1 MSAIVSGI
9 GLGLYNGSA
18 GQIGKGLGGS
28 ARLGQG
34 KDEQYVNIATG
45 NLVLRSQDEFLT
57 VRGLGLAA
65 VRTYNS
71 RGQLSDS
78 GADAWIT
85 GFERRVELLSGALD
99 AAGSVMR
106 RYTGDGSYQD
116 FVYVSA
122 GLYRSST
129 GDGAH
134 DTLSR
139 DAASKR
145 WTWVEGSSRRE
156 EQYADHADA
165 ALKGRL
171 TRIRDLKSDGTAPAT
186 WNVLYDAAGRVSEV
200 AAAESGTA
208 DALLYTYDGNGRLIA
223 LSTRTDGVVR
233 EQVTYAYDSAGRLSS
248 VLVDLTPDDPAG
260 DRDSWDAAN
269 AANNDGYLLRTVYTY
284 ADATSLKLAQVSQS
298 DGTVVSY
305 TYDAQGRVR
314 TLTRGDS
321 NANDADGIGQTLTF
335 TYDDAN
341 RSTEVA
347 DSTGRSW
354 GYVYDAAGQLTEVRA
369 PAVGGLRDVVQYSY
383 DAAGN
388 LTRIKTLRGSATL
401 SETVYQYDAN
411 GNALWQ
417 WDTVDPVTGTAA
429 TAVQRTWTANNQLAS
444 ETVYTGLDADRELG
458 AQAPGGGLTT
468 TYVYDA
474 QDRLRFAVG
483 ADGAVQEF
491 EYHSTG
497 AGAGQVAKAR
507 RYLGAAYTGATT
519 LSALSAW
526 ATAAQRAQ
534 STLAESSYDLKGR
547 LAGTTAYARVDGSGN
562 GVVDD
567 AAEIVQYRYDARGL
581 LIQRQTL
588 RSSTVLADDAR
599 DVVQT
604 TSYVY
609 DGMDRLLSE
618 IVTEKTGTGAEQV
631 KRNVS
636 QWVYQSSAN
645 TVRIVVEGGSVG
657 DGATGNDRVRLEVR
671 DASGQLIR
679 VTESAVGGGDARTLA
694 RHYYDSAGRLRASED
709 AGGARRYFFY
719 DEQGRL
725 AGDVDATGAVVE
737 YLRDDLGRIRQTL
750 SYANRVDTSA
760 WLVAGAVAP
769 AALSAIRP
777 SASADDRSATR
788 GYDALGRLLTE
799 RSGDGAIA
807 TYSYDG
813 AGRLLQVEHK
823 DGAGNRRVSRS
834 FYDAAGRLSGELDA
848 EGYLVEYSYD
858 LGGRRIGSKAYANVT
873 DGAQRAAGPLAQLRP
888 AADADNDQ
896 STRWFFDGRGNL
908 VGRLDAEGYLTET
921 VFDEARN
928 ERASK
933 AYALRL
939 TGLTGNETLSALR
952 SAAASGEIR
961 ETRRSFDALG
971 RLSAERNAEG
981 TLTRYS
987 YDVQGNL
994 VRVERAADTSE
1005 VRESRLRYNVF
1016 GELIGELGG
1025 EGSARALPG
1034 MSEAQLDALFA
1045 QYGVR
1050 HSYDS
1055 LGRRIESIDAAGHKT
1070 WSFYDAAGR
1079 ETYTVRGVADANGVA
1094 NALGEVSETR
1104 YTAFGEVRDR
1114 TAYSGRIV
1122 LATAGSRDSAAA
1134 AIATLAYVAA
1144 SDSRRSFG
1152 YDARGLLA
1160 TATDAE
1166 GQLRQYTYNA
1176 FGERIREAVLN
1187 AGATS
1192 TMETDYD
1199 RRGLAI
1205 AGRDGVGTALARST
1219 SLAYDAFGRVIR
1231 ATDARGV
1238 PTTYRYDRLGRQLS
1252 SRITVLN
1259 REQVV
1264 ATAYDAF
1271 GRTIG
1276 VTDALG
1282 RTTTS
1287 VYDTANRS
1295 TTVTTPEGVAVKT
1308 FFDRHGQ
1315 QVKVTS
1321 PLPGGAVAESTYAYD
1336 RDGHLVSSTDPVGR
1350 TATSEYDARGLLA
1363 ATVDGSGRR
1372 IELRYDAV
1380 GRLLRRIEDPAGLAL
1395 TTSYRYDG
1403 QGRKVETTDASGR
1416 VTAYAYDRE
1425 GRLTQVALDPAGL
1438 NLRTTYS
1445 YDAQGRQVRV
1455 TEGAGTAAARTVQYD
1470 YDALGRRVAERI
1482 DPDGLNLLTA
1492 YAYDA
1497 EDNLIRRTD
1506 ANGNVTR
1513 FYYDQAGQL
1522 IYTIDPLGV
1531 MTRNWFDPASRVVAN
1546 RTLILPID
1554 ASTLSD
1560 GTTIAELDARIPWH
1574 QFDPHTFTVYDR
1586 DGRPRLIISGSTR
1599 MQELIYDAAGRV
1611 VATRRYAALWPDFSN
1626 ARLDK
1631 LYRGDMLA
1639 DESELAL
1646 LRNDALDQIT
1656 YNVYTAAGELRTTV
1670 DNSGTV
1676 VSYVY
1681 DRAGRMVVHKR
1692 YAHAAQFNPTLRAKL
1707 TAGTASPQDVIDVT
1721 AVDNAADRV
1730 AYTSYD
1736 GAGRAR
1742 YSIDANGG
1750 VVETLYDAAG
1760 RVAGSRAYANAVA
1773 LDAVLKPQLVAGDSA
1788 AFAALRDRLAAS
1800 ADNARDSREYRIYDG
1815 AGRIAAAVD
1824 AAGYVAARDYDAAGN
1839 LIQERRQA
1847 RAAALSTALW
1857 SKLAAGTASLGELAA
1872 VAPRDDSADS
1882 ATRRVY
1888 DAAGR
1893 ERYALTQT
1901 AAGLYT
1907 VEERRYDGAGRLI
1920 AALRYDSAIA
1930 LGSEATVATV
1940 EAALNLSGSRADGR
1954 YRQTR
1959 YVYDAD
1965 GRMRFTI
1972 DHLGAVAEQR
1982 YDGAGRAVESRKYGG
1997 YIPAGTAMTEAAV
2010 AAAVAAIADVRKTV
2024 TAYDADG
2031 NTLSVTDALNQTRRY
2046 AYDALSQLRGYTN
2059 ANGHTWNYDYDLA
2072 GRRVAEFSP
2081 EVAIGSADTAGVQ
2094 SVRNG
2099 RIVTRT
2105 AYDALGNVLSR
2116 IENADTAQSRTTR
2129 YVYDNRGQQIRT
2141 IFPDAGRIDQS
2152 TGQLLATG
2160 VQPTLEVGYDALGR
2174 AVVQKDTRGY
2184 YSYKVYDGL
2193 GQLAYEVDQE
2203 GYVTGY
2209 AYDGFGQQTQLRRY
2223 AQRIN
2228 AAALT
2233 GWSEGQPISL
2243 AQAQGAVAA
2252 SASDRTLTTRYDQ
2265 RGLAVQVEQSQV
2277 SYYTSSGAA
2286 AAGTPTVRTT
2296 YDAYGQKV
2304 KESTLLE
2311 GNAGG
2316 ADARWAD
2323 AWLYYDAVGRKTVSV
2338 DAEGYVTRV
2347 SYNANGEAV
2356 ESVEYAKAVYTGG
2369 LSTAAPPAQPP
2380 AGDAVSGYDR
2390 VTRWGYDA
2398 LGRKTSEAAVRHFQG
2413 VDGSDGVRD
2422 VFRQFRYDGEDRVT
2436 QIIDDTGILATTYD
2450 ALGRAISVTEP
2461 VRRVITDNSIQ
2472 PLLDD
2477 ATRDLNLSWLYEY
2490 SSPYTEMR
2498 YDAFGNVLLTRKYAT
2513 GKRSDG
2519 SVTGHAKDQLEYIR
2533 YDWQGRAV
2541 AVGAANGDTRYS
2553 EYDAADHV
2561 VRQWY
2566 ALWGTQAALN
2576 ATVNID
2582 YVYDKAGRQT
2592 QLHQFRI
2599 LPNWNADDSKQS
2611 VEYNAFGEIVRK
2623 THGALQGALNYVY
2636 DAAGRLTSSNE
2647 NYGIRNFGYN
2657 LAGHQ
2662 VREQHVVA
2670 TSEGQRVDAVTTT
2683 VVDRLGRTVLVRQP
2697 SHTADPNLSSTLQQ
2711 VRDRWGNVLE
2721 AVDARGYRTN
2731 YRYNELNQT
2740 TRDERPLVVAVGENG
2755 AGAWTRPVNQWFY
2768 DALGRLIGT
2777 RDANG
2782 NLRIQELDAAGQLV
2796 RSIDG
2801 LGSATLYAYDALG
2814 QQRIVQ
2820 NAAGYLTYSEYDQ
2833 LGRLVETGDFLP
2845 NGVGNRT
2852 RNRLQSYVL
2861 NQNGDRTKVTD
2872 ALGNATLYDYSST
2885 HQVARVQTAGGS
2897 LTHYGYDVMG
2907 RKTAEN
2913 YGVLGAAIQDR
2924 DGETVYLD
2932 QLTWD
2937 YDVYGRLID
2946 HNNLGGR
2953 DFDYHY
2959 DAVTGQITA
2968 ETQSGGGAADF
2979 VRYTTYYANGRIKA
2993 LHENGSAPTY
3003 RYEYDA
3009 AGNRTL
3015 EEVNT
3020 TDGAGQPVR
3029 TVTRT
3034 WYDSNNRIAR
3044 VIQDDLVVNKRIF
3057 DLSYAYDAA
3066 GNRRSVSATSSYG
3079 PDAPGIPVSNSVPQ
3093 TLQTPADRA
3102 IRRSLSSQFS
3112 LLFSDLF
3119 RDAEQDPL
3127 TLQISLENGQP
3138 LPSWLSVQRD
3148 PSTGWITFTANPP
3161 ANAADQ
3167 DLRIKLAAYETN
3179 APSQSAFTVFNL
3191 YLRENVAPRRYND
3204 SVETLKVK
3212 TGDSWNKDLLATDF
3226 FYDLDVGDRLR
3237 LSLDNPAQLPSWLS
3251 WDQSAQAVVR
3261 LRGTAP
3267 TGTYTLQ
3274 VRATDDKGQSEVK
3287 TIQIVVAP
3295 NNAPTGPGSLP
3306 AAYVVTDRD
3315 VTWQVPLSQAFV
3327 DADGDRLTLSASGLP
3342 AWMSF
3347 QRTTVQGQTYLS
3359 LSGRPPVG
3367 TPSGQVYNIVFTA
3380 TDTSGASRT
3389 TTLTM
3394 TTRQANSR
3402 PQPPSTIPSPPTAVI
3417 GVSGGYWYQLPAFT
3431 DADGDA
3437 LSYRLSEIPPGLN
3450 FNPATRV
3457 LSGNPTTPGVYNLVV
3472 YADDGFGGV
3481 GQANIQIWVRN
3492 NRTPDP
3498 TVIPN
3503 QNAMVS
3509 VGWYYQLPE
3518 RYDADYD
3525 EVRYSFSGL
3534 PAGMGYDASTR
3545 TVGGVPTT
3553 AGTYTVTV
3561 YSSDPYGAASSS
3573 QFVITVAPRP
3583 PQNLAPYVNR
3593 QSPTVY
3599 WNVGT
3604 SNPNLMQYAFLPAD
3618 TFGDPDGDAMSY
3630 QLLSPSGWTY
3640 YINGYGQ
3647 HVIQHVPPA
3656 RTQGWI
3662 DVFPVVIRAT
3672 DSKGAY
3678 VDMAFDIQ
3686 VTTVWDGGSPGG
3698 PIDPLSL
3705 PGGSVLSFEMGAP
3718 QSLAAPAQT
3727 AALPTPPGP
3736 TQSKTY
3742 WYTYDAEN
3750 RIKINNGALTADGI
3764 ALAGGGYQ
3772 NTYDAAGNVVARV
3785 SILPDQTAPS
3795 SGLMETRIDRSD
3807 CDLRGNRTVEY
3818 HTQVIRGGQMASN
3831 GGVFKRMTYDANNRL
3846 TGSLSYYGIG
3856 AEYQE
3861 RLPDGEVRF
3870 YEYGG
3875 WLHAAEHYEYD
3886 VDGRLKLQ
3894 HAWERVT
3901 GDGSWVVAASNDN
3914 VNNRQSTDIGVLGWR
3929 GSTHYVVTLG
3939 DAKATGYDA
3948 LGRLTTYMVYG
3959 MAPDN
3964 RQYIHTYT
3972 NTYQGW
3978 ESYQLVSTTGTS
3990 NHNSFKPTTNTLSY
4004 DALGRL
4010 MSQREHTTLRNGS
4023 IDDRMRYYAYNG
4035 DGAVMQR
4042 REGRINDSGQF
4053 VQDGPMGADNFR
4065 LIHAGGVQQAEL
4077 RQTSYNRTT
4086 GNQYAYSNQFVSL
4099 NGLGGY
4105 EAGDAASKV
4114 MPLAGETL
4122 RGLAQRVYG
4131 SELMW
4136 YLIAEANGLSDPAK
4150 ELVPGL
4156 GLVVPKAV
4164 VSRNDSSTFKP
4175 YNPGEAIGS
4184 TSPELP
4190 YIAPPPKDGCGG
4202 FGIIMMAI
4210 VVVAVSFAT
4219 WGTMTA
4225 PTASAMGAAASATA
4239 VSVSTL
4245 GAVGSGAALTAT
4257 AALAPSLGTAVL
4269 AGATAGVAGS
4279 IAGQAVGSMMGVT
4292 SFSLRNALSAGVTGG
4307 LTAGLGNLMGVSGVQ
4322 SALAQSPVKAA
4333 GMALGGAAASYIG
4346 QKIAGIDQGFSWRAI
4361 AANAASQYISAGI
4374 SAAIGQPAPQLF
4386 GGTGSMLGD
4395 FSDSMIGGV
4404 VSLHTRRAFGFND
4417 DIDYKR
4423 IAQDAFG
4430 NALGNAIGRGYFAQS
4445 SKSGQSRRSM
4455 GGVEDSG
4462 EIQTASGR
4470 IAPSV
4475 VLDDSTTREGRAAKI
4490 DNGWDVGPLN
4500 INNNVVD
4507 REYRPVLVTA
4517 VRVDDLQIDSADL
4530 REMLERDVSAM
4541 YNAGP
4546 ESIEF
4551 RPSPWVE
4558 QYSES
4563 LRSHPSPVASAID
4576 QIRQGFLRP
4585 YRPGDLI
4592 KTPEHVNARL
4602 AAARYASERAGYLG
4616 HLQGNTESI
4625 DSERWSAE
4633 QQKRRYDL
4641 AAPYLPA
4648 EIHRDYAQRL
4658 YSLEQKD
4665 DKAPNDFR
4673 EMQRLRGELDDI
4685 ASFYI
4690 RGSSTGS
4697 SVTPEEVVFQAEENA
4712 REANN
4717 MMAGQVFAGSAIGL
4731 SRVAGLN
4738 ERQSGEMAS
4747 LVTENV
4753 MSFAPA
4759 SANRRRLASPSRRSQ
4774 LTGSNQVQEEAA
4786 ALARIKDANANQSA
4800 KALDSRINSRA
4811 FPEFD
4816 NPTKLTEHFEKHG
4829 ARLGATSE
4837 AEYLEMG
4844 LYAIRSGHK
4853 IRYKY
4858 PPSGNAAEKR
4868 TGYIAFLRNSN
4879 GKNNTI
4885 AKMAND
4891 PHGGSPSGQA
4901 YFVFV
4906 GTNNYGKITT
4916 IHIKNRTEVFRMIG
4930 DTSQSHFNKS
4940 NTKLQSNSDY
4950 TGYPSR

>member
-45 NLVLRSQDEFLT
+45 NLVLRSQDEFLS
-57 VRGLGLAA
+57 VRGLGLAS

-85 GFERRVELLSGALD
+85 GFERRVELLSGVLD

-116 FVYVSA
+116 FAYVSA

-171 TRIRDLKSDGTAPAT
+171 TRIRDLKSDGAAPAT

-208 DALLYTYDGNGRLIA
+208 DALLYAYDGNGRLIA

-321 NANDADGIGQTLTF
+321 NANDADGAGQTLTF

-347 DSTGRSW
+347 DSSGRSW

-369 PAVGGLRDVVQYSY
+369 PAIGGLRDVVQYSY

-401 SETVYQYDAN
+401 AETVYQYDAN
-411 GNALWQ
+411 GNVLWQ
-417 WDTVDPVTGTAA
+417 WDTIDPAAGTAA
-429 TAVQRTWTANNQLAS
+429 TAIQRTWTANNQLAS

-458 AQAPGGGLTT
+458 AQAPSGGLTT
-468 TYVYDA
+468 SYVYDA

-491 EYHSTG
+491 EYQSTG

-507 RYLGAAYTGATT
+507 RYLGAAYTGAAT

-562 GVVDD
+562 GVADD

-581 LIQRQTL
+581 LIQRQIL
-588 RSSTVLADDAR
+588 RSSTAVADDAR

-657 DGATGNDRVRLEVR
+657 DGVASNDRVRLEVR

-769 AALSAIRP
+769 AALPAIRP
-777 SASADDRSATR
+777 SASGDDRSATR
-788 GYDALGRLLTE
+788 SFDALGRLLTE
-799 RSGDGAIA
+799 RGGDGAIA

-813 AGRLLQVEHK
+813 AGRLLQVEQK

-834 FYDAAGRLSGELDA
+834 FYDAAGRLTGELDA

-858 LGGRRIGSKAYANVT
+858 LGGRRIGSKAYATVT
-873 DGAQRAAGPLAQLRP
+873 DPAQRAAGTLAQLRP
-888 AADADNDQ
+888 TADAANDQ

-908 VGRLDAEGYLTET
+908 VGQLDAEGYLSET

-939 TGLTGNETLSALR
+939 SGLTGNETLATLR

-981 TLTRYS
+981 TVTRYS
-987 YDVQGNL
+987 YDTQGNL
-994 VRVERAADTSE
+994 IRVERAADTSE

-1025 EGSARALPG
+1025 EGAARVQAG
-1034 MSEAQLDALFA
+1034 MSEAQLDAVFA

-1055 LGRRIESIDAAGHKT
+1055 LGRRIESVDAAGHKT
-1070 WSFYDAAGR
+1070 WTFYDAAGR
-1079 ETYTVRGVADANGVA
+1079 PTYTVRGVADANGVA

-1104 YTAFGEVRDR
+1104 YTAFGEVRDS

-1122 LATAGSRDSAAA
+1122 LATAGSRDSAAS
-1134 AIATLAYVAA
+1134 AIATLTYVAA
-1144 SDSRRSFG
+1144 NDSRRSFG

-1160 TATDAE
+1160 TTTDAE
-1166 GQLRQYTYNA
+1166 GQLRRYAYNA
-1176 FGERIREAVLN
+1176 FGERIREEVLN
-1187 AGATS
+1187 TGATS
-1192 TMETDYD
+1192 VVETDYD
-1199 RRGLAI
+1199 RRGLAV
-1205 AGRDGVGTALARST
+1205 ASRDGVGTALARST
-1219 SLAYDAFGRVIR
+1219 ALAYDAFGRTIR
-1231 ATDARGV
+1231 STDARGV
-1238 PTTYRYDRLGRQLS
+1238 ATTYRYDRLGRQLS

-1271 GRTIG
+1271 GRTIS

-1315 QVKVTS
+1315 QIKVSS
-1321 PLPGGAVAESTYAYD
+1321 PLPGGAVAETAYVYD
-1336 RDGHLVSSTDPVGR
+1336 RDGHLVSSTDALGR
-1350 TATSEYDARGLLA
+1350 SATSEYDARGLLA

-1372 IELRYDAV
+1372 IELRYDAA

-1425 GRLTQVALDPAGL
+1425 GRATQVALDPAGL

-1445 YDAQGRQVRV
+1445 YDAQGRQIRV
-1455 TEGAGTAAARTVQYD
+1455 VEGAGTAAARTVQYD
-1470 YDALGRRVAERI
+1470 YDALGRRVAERV

-1492 YAYDA
+1492 YGYDA

-1506 ANGNVTR
+1506 ANGNLTR
-1513 FYYDQAGQL
+1513 FYYDQAGQQ

-1531 MTRNWFDPASRVVAN
+1531 MTRNWFDTAGKIISS
-1546 RTLILPID
+1546 RTLITATD

-1560 GTTIAELDARIPWH
+1560 GTTIGEIDARIVWH
-1574 QFDPHTFTVYDR
+1574 QLDPQTYTVYDR
-1586 DGRPRLIISGSTR
+1586 DGRPRLIISSTAQL
-1599 MQELIYDAAGRV
+1599 QEFTYDAAGRV
-1611 VATRRYAALWPDFSN
+1611 ASTRRYAVAWPDFSQT
-1626 ARLDK
+1626 RLGQ
-1631 LYRGDMLA
+1631 LYSGEMLPN
-1639 DESELAL
+1639 ESELAS

-1656 YNVYTAAGELRTTV
+1656 YNVYNAAGELRTTV
-1670 DNSGTV
+1670 DNAGTV
-1676 VSYVY
+1676 VAYLY
-1681 DRAGRMVVHKR
+1681 DRAGRVTLHKR

-1707 TAGTASPQDVIDVT
+1707 TAGTASPQDVVDVT
-1721 AVDNAADRV
+1721 VVDNATDRV

-1742 YSIDANGG
+1742 YSVDANGG
-1750 VVETLYDAAG
+1750 VVETSYDAAG
-1760 RVAGSRAYANAVA
+1760 RVAASRAYAKAIA
-1773 LDAVLKPQLVAGDSA
+1773 LDTSLKDQLNAGDGA
-1788 AFAALRDRLAAS
+1788 AFVALRDRLAS
-1800 ADNARDSREYRIYDG
+1800 AADDARDLREYRVYDG
-1815 AGRIAAAVD
+1815 AGRIAATVD
-1824 AAGYVAARDYDAAGN
+1824 GARYVATRGYDAAGH
-1839 LIQERRQA
+1839 LIQQRGQA
-1847 RAAALSTALW
+1847 QAATVSAALW
-1857 SKLAAGTASLGELAA
+1857 SKLAAGTASLAELVA

-1901 AAGLYT
+1901 GAGLYT
-1907 VEERRYDGAGRLI
+1907 VDERRYDGAGRLV
-1920 AALRYDSAIA
+1920 ATLRYDSALSFGPDA
-1930 LGSEATVATV
+1930 GLADVD
-1940 EAALNLSGSRADGR
+1940 AALNLSGSRTAGR
-1954 YRQTR
+1954 YRQTG
-1959 YVYDAD
+1959 YVYDANN
-1965 GRMRFTI
+1965 RLRFTV
-1972 DHLGAVAEQR
+1972 DTLGAVVEQR
-1982 YDGAGRAVESRKYGG
+1982 YDGAGRAVESLKYDGF
-1997 YIPAGTAMTEAAV
+1997 IAAGTAMTVTALT
-2010 AAAVAAIADVRKTV
+2010 AAVAAIGAVRKTV
-2024 TAYDADG
+2024 TAYDAGG
-2031 NTLSVTDALNQTRRY
+2031 NVLSVTDPLNQTRRY
-2046 AYDALSQLRGYTN
+2046 SYDIFGQLRSYTN
-2059 ANGHTWNYDYDLA
+2059 ANGHTWNYEYDLA

-2081 EVAIGSADTAGVQ
+2081 EVAIGSADTAGAQ

-2152 TGQLLATG
+2152 TGRLVATG
-2160 VQPTLEVGYDALGR
+2160 NQPTLEVGYDALGR

-2193 GQLAYEVDQE
+2193 GQLAFEVDQE

-2252 SASDRTLTTRYDQ
+2252 SASDRTLSTRYDQ

-2277 SYYTSSGAA
+2277 SYYTSAGAA
-2286 AAGTPTVRTT
+2286 ATGTPTVRMS

-2311 GNAGG
+2311 GSAGS

-2338 DAEGYVTRV
+2338 DAEGYVTHV
-2347 SYNANGEAV
+2347 SYNANGEVV

-2369 LSTAAPPAQPP
+2369 LSTAAPPAPPP

-2390 VTRWGYDA
+2390 VTRWSYDA
-2398 LGRKTSEAAVRHFQG
+2398 LGRKASETAVRHFQR

-2422 VFRQFRYDGEDRVT
+2422 VVRQLRYDGEDRVT
-2436 QIIDDTGILATTYD
+2436 QIIDDTGILATSYD
-2450 ALGRAISVTEP
+2450 ALGRVVSVTEP
-2461 VRRVITDNSIQ
+2461 VRRVVNDNAIQ

-2498 YDAFGNVLLTRKYAT
+2498 YDAFGNVLMTRKYAL

-2519 SVTGHAKDQLEYIR
+2519 SVTGHAKDQYEYTF

-2541 AVGAANGDTRYS
+2541 AVSAANGDTRYT

-2561 VRQWY
+2561 VRQRY
-2566 ALWGTQAALN
+2566 TLWGTQAAFN
-2576 ATVNID
+2576 ATVYAD
-2582 YVYDKAGRQT
+2582 YVYDKSGRQT
-2592 QLHQFRI
+2592 QLHQYRA
-2599 LPNWNADDSKQS
+2599 LPNWTSEDLKQTA
-2611 VEYNAFGEIVRK
+2611 EYNAFGEIVRK

-2647 NYGIRNFGYN
+2647 NFGARNFGYN

-2670 TSEGQRVDAVTTT
+2670 TSDGQRVDAVTTT
-2683 VVDRLGRTVLVRQP
+2683 FVDRLGRAVLVRQP
-2697 SHTADPNLSSTLQQ
+2697 SHTADASLSSTIQQ
-2711 VRDRWGNVLE
+2711 IKDRWGNVLE

-2740 TRDERPLVVAVGENG
+2740 TRDERPLVVVVGENG
-2755 AGAWTRPVNQWFY
+2755 AGAWVRPVNQWFY

-2782 NLRIQELDAAGQLV
+2782 NLRTQELDAAGQLV
-2796 RSIDG
+2796 RTVDA

-2820 NAAGYLTYSEYDQ
+2820 NPAGYLTYNEYDL

-2845 NGVGNRT
+2845 SGTGYRT

-2861 NQNGDRTKVTD
+2861 NPNGDRVKVTD

-2885 HQVARVQTAGGS
+2885 HQVTRVQTAGGAV
-2897 LTHYGYDVMG
+2897 TNYGYDMLG
-2907 RKTAEN
+2907 RKIGEN
-2913 YGVLGAAIQDR
+2913 YGAVGAAIQDR
-2924 DGETVYLD
+2924 DGETVSLD

-3020 TDGAGQPVR
+3020 VDGAGQPVR
-3029 TVTRT
+3029 TLTRT

-3057 DLSYAYDAA
+3057 DLSYSYDAV

-3079 PDAPGIPVSNSVPQ
+3079 PDAPGIPVTNSVPQ

-3102 IRRSLSSQFS
+3102 IRRGLSSQFS

-3148 PSTGWITFTANPP
+3148 PATGWVTFTTNPP
-3161 ANAADQ
+3161 ANAPDQ
-3167 DLRIKLAAYETN
+3167 DLRIKLTASETN

-3191 YLRENVAPRRYND
+3191 YLRENTAPRRYND
-3204 SVETLKVK
+3204 NVETLKVK

-3315 VTWQVPLSQAFV
+3315 VAWQVPLSQAFA
-3327 DADGDRLTLSASGLP
+3327 DADGDRLSVSASGLP
-3342 AWMSF
+3342 AWISF
-3347 QRTTVQGQTYLS
+3347 QRITVQGQTYLS

-3367 TPSGQVYNIVFTA
+3367 TPSGQVYNIAFTA

-3437 LSYRLSEIPPGLN
+3437 LSYRLSEIPPGLS
-3450 FNPATRV
+3450 FNAATRV

-3472 YADDGFGGV
+3472 YADDGYGGV

-3498 TVIPN
+3498 SIIPN
-3503 QNAMVS
+3503 QNATVS

-3518 RYDADYD
+3518 RWDADYD
-3525 EVRYSFSGL
+3525 EVKYSFSGL
-3534 PAGMGYDASTR
+3534 PAGMGYDPSTR
-3545 TVGGVPTT
+3545 TVGGAPTT

-3561 YSSDPYGAASSS
+3561 YSSDQYGATSSS

-3604 SNPNLMQYAFLPAD
+3604 SDPNLMQYAFLLAD
-3618 TFGDPDGDAMSY
+3618 TFRDPDGDGMSY
-3630 QLLSPSGWTY
+3630 QLLSPNGWTY

-3647 HVIQHVPPA
+3647 HVIQHIPPA
-3656 RTQGWI
+3656 RTQGWV

-3678 VDMAFDIQ
+3678 VDMTFDIQ
-3686 VTTVWDGGSPGG
+3686 VTTVWDGGGNPGG
-3698 PIDPLSL
+3698 PADPMSL
-3705 PGGSVLSFEMGAP
+3705 PGGGTVLSFEMGAP

-3727 AALPTPPGP
+3727 AALPAPPGP
-3736 TQSKTY
+3736 TQNKTY

-3764 ALAGGGYQ
+3764 ALAAGGYQ
-3772 NTYDAAGNVVARV
+3772 NTYDDAGNVVARV
-3785 SILPDQTAPS
+3785 STLADQTAPS
-3795 SGLMETRIDRSD
+3795 SGLMETRIERSD
-3807 CDLRGNRTVEY
+3807 YDLRGNRTVEY
-3818 HTQVIRGGQMASN
+3818 YTQVIRGGQMVGN
-3831 GGVFKRMTYDANNRL
+3831 GGVSKRMTYDANNRL

-3870 YEYGG
+3870 YDYGG

-3901 GDGSWVVAASNDN
+3901 GDGSWVVAASNN
-3914 VNNRQSTDIGVLGWR
+3914 NLNNRQSTDIGVLGWR
-3929 GSTHYVVTLG
+3929 GSTHYVTTLG

-3978 ESYQLVSTTGTS
+3978 ESYQLASTTGTS
-3990 NHNSFKPTTNTLSY
+3990 DHNNFKPTTNTLAY
-4004 DALGRL
+4004 DAAGRL

-4042 REGRINDSGQF
+4042 REGAIDSNGQF
-4053 VQDGPMGADNFR
+4053 VQTGPLGPDNYR
-4065 LIHAGGVQQAEL
+4065 LIHAGGAQQAEL
-4077 RQTSYNRTT
+4077 RQGNRYQRNDGSYGYTDQLA
-4086 GNQYAYSNQFVSL
+4086 GL
-4099 NGLGGY
+4099 NGVGGY

-4190 YIAPPPKDGCGG
+4190 YIAPPPKDGCGA
-4202 FGIIMMAI
+4202 FNIIMMTI
-4210 VVVAVSFAT
+4210 VAVAVAVAT
-4219 WGTMTA
+4219 WGALSGPMTGMI
-4225 PTASAMGAAASATA
+4225 ASQMASGVAIGAIAGAAASAA
-4239 VSVSTL
+4239 
-4245 GAVGSGAALTAT
+4245 
-4257 AALAPSLGTAVL
+4257 SLG
-4269 AGATAGVAGS
+4269 
-4279 IAGQAVGSMMGVT
+4279 VGSMMGI
-4292 SFSLRNALSAGVTGG
+4292 
-4307 LTAGLGNLMGVSGVQ
+4307 
-4322 SALAQSPVKAA
+4322 
-4333 GMALGGAAASYIG
+4333 AS
-4346 QKIAGIDQGFSWRAI
+4346 FSWRKVAAGAVTGAATAGI
-4361 AANAASQYISAGI
+4361 AAQW
-4374 SAAIGQPAPQLF
+4374 
-4386 GGTGSMLGD
+4386 
-4395 FSDSMIGGV
+4395 GGV
-4404 VSLHTRRAFGFND
+4404 AE
-4417 DIDYKR
+4417 
-4423 IAQDAFG
+4423 
-4430 NALGNAIGRGYFAQS
+4430 AL
-4445 SKSGQSRRSM
+4445 
-4455 GGVEDSG
+4455 
-4462 EIQTASGR
+4462 AS
-4470 IAPSV
+4470 
-4475 VLDDSTTREGRAAKI
+4475 
-4490 DNGWDVGPLN
+4490 
-4500 INNNVVD
+4500 
-4507 REYRPVLVTA
+4507 
-4517 VRVDDLQIDSADL
+4517 
-4530 REMLERDVSAM
+4530 
-4541 YNAGP
+4541 
-4546 ESIEF
+4546 
-4551 RPSPWVE
+4551 SPW
-4558 QYSES
+4558 
-4563 LRSHPSPVASAID
+4563 
-4576 QIRQGFLRP
+4576 
-4585 YRPGDLI
+4585 
-4592 KTPEHVNARL
+4592 K
-4602 AAARYASERAGYLG
+4602 
-4616 HLQGNTESI
+4616 
-4625 DSERWSAE
+4625 
-4633 QQKRRYDL
+4633 
-4641 AAPYLPA
+4641 
-4648 EIHRDYAQRL
+4648 
-4658 YSLEQKD
+4658 
-4665 DKAPNDFR
+4665 
-4673 EMQRLRGELDDI
+4673 
-4685 ASFYI
+4685 
-4690 RGSSTGS
+4690 
-4697 SVTPEEVVFQAEENA
+4697 
-4712 REANN
+4712 
-4717 MMAGQVFAGSAIGL
+4717 
-4731 SRVAGLN
+4731 
-4738 ERQSGEMAS
+4738 
-4747 LVTENV
+4747 
-4753 MSFAPA
+4753 
-4759 SANRRRLASPSRRSQ
+4759 
-4774 LTGSNQVQEEAA
+4774 AA
-4786 ALARIKDANANQSA
+4786 ALAVTNSVVGAAADKVIANGSFSWKSVAISAGFQLGMSALSNLAARSASKAGSASPADKESVDSVYSREDTLASERLAARSGYKAVLLDKDGTVKVFKDGVATTQ
-4800 KALDSRINSRA
+4800 KAPPVHLDDSSPRGGTAELTLKNINGRLVYVDSRGIPVGTAGDTGRVQDDITNFKRVEMSGDMGSPQARPPVYRTEPPPHDIPRLTVNSIKPELPPSLSPYISQFMSDMRSRTQARVGPPIVSQLSQHFQAEQPPGGPPVKDRSWAVRDNSLGYLREIAGPRGAGHVFIGPLDDYLHTPETLANMASNYELSTVIGLARATGSFVTNVNKEGWGAYANRTAKTLGEAKKDVLYGDGEAKGKLLSSVATSFGLAERLSARFVGARTATREANMFAASEKFDGPSLLGRNSGYRLDPDASPA
-4811 FPEFD
+4811 FPQHAQAHIAGWTLGAPKKIGRLNAELAGGPGRHPSIPYEGRKTLFHYTD
-4816 NPTKLTEHFEKHG
+4816 EEGLAGILDKREIWRSKGYKNARYGDGQYFSDIPPEDIIAYHPNALTESDVASGKLSL
-4829 ARLGATSE
+4829 RDLSE
-4837 AEYLEMG
+4837 TFY
-4844 LYAIRSGHK
+4844 RNPNKTHK
-4853 IRYKY
+4853 ITRYIEIDVSDL
-4858 PPSGNAAEKR
+4858 PVRQATQLDGNS
-4868 TGYIAFLRNSN
+4868 LRDNVQLILNNSHMS
-4879 GKNNTI
+4879 TI
-4885 AKMAND
+4885 GRVVR
-4891 PHGGSPSGQA
+4891 HG
-4901 YFVFV
+4901 
-4906 GTNNYGKITT
+4906 
-4916 IHIKNRTEVFRMIG
+4916 EV
-4930 DTSQSHFNKS
+4930 
-4940 NTKLQSNSDY
+4940 L
-4950 TGYPSR
+4950 

>member
-171 TRIRDLKSDGTAPAT
+171 TRIRDLKSDATAPAT

-208 DALLYTYDGNGRLIA
+208 DALLYAYDGNGRLIA

-269 AANNDGYLLRTVYTY
+269 AANNDGCLLRTVYTY
-284 ADATSLKLAQVSQS
+284 ADAASLKLAQVSQS

-354 GYVYDAAGQLTEVRA
+354 GYVYDAVGQLTEVRA
-369 PAVGGLRDVVQYSY
+369 PALGGLRDVVQYSY

-401 SETVYQYDAN
+401 SESVYQYDAN

-417 WDTVDPVTGTAA
+417 WDTVDPATGTAA

-491 EYHSTG
+491 EYHSAG

-507 RYLGAAYTGATT
+507 RYLGAAYTGAAT

-547 LAGTTAYARVDGSGN
+547 LAGTTAYARVDASGN

-618 IVTEKTGTGAEQV
+618 IVTEKTGAGAEQV

-657 DGATGNDRVRLEVR
+657 DGIAGNDRVRLEVR

-788 GYDALGRLLTE
+788 SYDALGRLLTE

-807 TYSYDG
+807 SYSYDG
-813 AGRLLQVEHK
+813 AGRLLQVEQK

-858 LGGRRIGSKAYANVT
+858 LGGRRIGSKAYANLT
-873 DGAQRAAGPLAQLRP
+873 DSAQRANGTLAQLRP

-908 VGRLDAEGYLTET
+908 VGQLDAEGYLSET

-1005 VRESRLRYNVF
+1005 IRESRMRYNVF

-1025 EGSARALPG
+1025 EGSARVLPG

-1070 WSFYDAAGR
+1070 WTFYDAAGR
-1079 ETYTVRGVADANGVA
+1079 PTYTVRGVADANGVA

-1104 YTAFGEVRDR
+1104 YTAFGEVRDS

-1152 YDARGLLA
+1152 YDPRGLLA
-1160 TATDAE
+1160 AATDAE

-1192 TMETDYD
+1192 TVETDYD
-1199 RRGLAI
+1199 RRGLAV
-1205 AGRDGVGTALARST
+1205 ASRDGVGTALARST

-1271 GRTIG
+1271 GRTVS

-1308 FFDRHGQ
+1308 YFDRHGQ

-1321 PLPGGAVAESTYAYD
+1321 PLPGGAVAETAYVYD
-1336 RDGHLVSSTDPVGR
+1336 RDGHLVSSTDPLGR

-1372 IELRYDAV
+1372 IELRYDAA

-1403 QGRKVETTDASGR
+1403 QGRKIETTDASGR

-1438 NLRTTYS
+1438 NLRTTYR

-1455 TEGAGTAAARTVQYD
+1455 TEGAGTAAARAVQYD
-1470 YDALGRRVAERI
+1470 YDALGRRIAERV
-1482 DPDGLNLLTA
+1482 DPDGLNLTVE

-1497 EDNLIRRTD
+1497 EDNLVRRTD
-1506 ANGNVTR
+1506 ARVSVTR
-1513 FYYDQAGQL
+1513 FYYDEAGQL
-1522 IYTIDPLGV
+1522 MYTIDPLGV
-1531 MTRNWFDPASRVVAN
+1531 MARNWYDPAGRVVAT
-1546 RTLILPID
+1546 RTFITATD
-1554 ASTLSD
+1554 TSTLTD
-1560 GTTIAELDARIPWH
+1560 ATTIAQLDARIAWH
-1574 QFDPHTFTVYDR
+1574 PLDPATYTVYDR
-1586 DGRPRLIISGSTR
+1586 DGRATLLFTGMGTV
-1599 MQELIYDAAGRV
+1599 QELSYDAGGRV
-1611 VATRRYAALWPDFSN
+1611 ASIRRYAALWPDFSTP
-1626 ARLDK
+1626 RLEK
-1631 LYRGDMLA
+1631 LFGGTALPGEFDLA
-1639 DESELAL
+1639 P
-1646 LRNDALDQIT
+1646 LRNDAADQIT
-1656 YNVYTAAGELRTTV
+1656 YQVFSAAGELRTTV
-1670 DNSGTV
+1670 DNAGTV

-1681 DRAGRMVVHKR
+1681 DRAGRVTVQKR
-1692 YAHAAQFNPTLRAKL
+1692 YAHAAQFNPTIRSKL
-1707 TAGTASPQDVIDVT
+1707 AAGTASAQDVVDVT
-1721 AVDNAADRV
+1721 VVDNATDQV
-1730 AYTSYD
+1730 VYTSYD

-1742 YSIDANGG
+1742 YRIDANGS

-1760 RVAGSRAYANAVA
+1760 RVAGTRAYVVPTAF
-1773 LDAVLKPQLVAGDSA
+1773 DAVFKPQLIAGDAA
-1788 AFAALRDRLAAS
+1788 AFVALRDRLAAT
-1800 ADNARDSREYRIYDG
+1800 ADDARDLREY
-1815 AGRIAAAVD
+1815 
-1824 AAGYVAARDYDAAGN
+1824 
-1839 LIQERRQA
+1839 
-1847 RAAALSTALW
+1847 
-1857 SKLAAGTASLGELAA
+1857 
-1872 VAPRDDSADS
+1872 
-1882 ATRRVY
+1882 RVY

-1893 ERYALTQT
+1893 LAASIDGAGYVATRGYDAAGHVVQERHNSQAASVSAALRAKLVAGTATYAEIAAVASQNDSADTLLWRAYDAAGRERFTLTRAGQNQNGI
-1901 AAGLYT
+1901 GLYT
-1907 VEERRYDGAGRLI
+1907 VDERRYDGANRVVLT
-1920 AALRYDSAIA
+1920 ARYDSAVA
-1930 LGSEATVATV
+1930 FGPGATEADVN
-1940 EAALNLSGSRADGR
+1940 AALSVAGLTSPDRN
-1954 YRQTR
+1954 RQTR
-1959 YVYDAD
+1959 YVYDLA
-1965 GRMRFTI
+1965 GRQRFNV
-1972 DHLGAVAEQR
+1972 DDLGAVAEQR
-1982 YDGAGRAVESRKYGG
+1982 YDGAGRVLEMRKYGG
-1997 YIPAGTAMTEAAV
+1997 FIPADTTMSEAAV
-2010 AAAVAAIADVRKTV
+2010 AAAVAGIADLRKTV
-2024 TAYDADG
+2024 TTYDGAG
-2031 NTLSVTDALNQTRRY
+2031 RALTITDALNQIQRY
-2046 AYDALSQLRGYTN
+2046 GYDNLGQLRSYTN

-2081 EVAIGSADTAGVQ
+2081 EVAIGSADTAGGQ

-2105 AYDALGNVLSR
+2105 VFDALGNVLAR

-2129 YVYDNRGQQIRT
+2129 YVYDNRGHQIRT

-2152 TGQLLATG
+2152 TGQLIATG
-2160 VQPTLEVGYDALGR
+2160 IQPTLEVGYDALGR

-2193 GQLAYEVDQE
+2193 GQLAFEIDQE

-2228 AAALT
+2228 AAALA

-2286 AAGTPTVRTT
+2286 ATGTPTVRMT

-2311 GNAGG
+2311 GTSGG

-2323 AWLYYDAVGRKTVSV
+2323 AWFYYDAVGRKTVSV

-2369 LSTAAPPAQPP
+2369 LSTAAPPAPPP

-2390 VTRWGYDA
+2390 ITGWGYDA
-2398 LGRKTSEAAVRHFQG
+2398 LGRKTIEVAVRHFQR

-2436 QIIDDTGILATTYD
+2436 QIIDDTGILATAYD
-2450 ALGRAISVTEP
+2450 ALGRVISVTEP
-2461 VRRVITDNSIQ
+2461 VRRVINDNSIQ

-2477 ATRDLNLSWLYEY
+2477 ATRDLNISWLYEY

-2519 SVTGHAKDQLEYIR
+2519 SVTAHAKDRLEYIR

-2541 AVGAANGDTRYS
+2541 AVTAGNGDIRYT

-2561 VRQWY
+2561 VRQTY
-2566 ALWGTQAALN
+2566 TLSGTQAAFN
-2576 ATVNID
+2576 ATVYAD
-2582 YVYDKAGRQT
+2582 YVYDKSGRQT
-2592 QLHQFRI
+2592 QLHQYRI
-2599 LPNWNADDSKQS
+2599 LPNWTSEDSQQT
-2611 VEYNAFGEIVRK
+2611 VQYNAFGEIVRK
-2623 THGALQGALNYVY
+2623 NHGALQGALNYVY

-2647 NYGIRNFGYN
+2647 NFGTRNFGYN

-2670 TSEGQRVDAVTTT
+2670 TSDGQRVDAVTTT
-2683 VVDRLGRTVLVRQP
+2683 AVDRLGRAVLVRQP
-2697 SHTADPNLSSTLQQ
+2697 SHTADPNLSSTVQQ
-2711 VRDRWGNVLE
+2711 IKDRWGNVLE
-2721 AVDARGYRTN
+2721 TVDARGYRTN
-2731 YRYNELNQT
+2731 YRYNELNQV
-2740 TRDERPLVVAVGENG
+2740 TRDERPLVVVFAENG

-2782 NLRIQELDAAGQLV
+2782 NLRIQEIDAAGQLT
-2796 RSIDG
+2796 RGIDA

-2814 QQRIVQ
+2814 QQRVVQ
-2820 NAAGYLTYSEYDQ
+2820 NAAGYLTYTEYDT
-2833 LGRLVETGDFLP
+2833 LGRVVETGDFLP

-2852 RNRLQSYVL
+2852 RNRLQNYLL
-2861 NQNGDRTKVTD
+2861 NQNGDRMKVTD

-2885 HQVARVQTAGGS
+2885 HQVSRVQSAGGGV
-2897 LTHYGYDVMG
+2897 TNYGYDMLG
-2907 RKTAEN
+2907 RKIAEN
-2913 YGVLGAAIQDR
+2913 YGAVGAAIQDR

-2953 DFDYHY
+2953 DWNYDYV
-2959 DAVTGQITA
+2959 DVTGQLASEIQVGGPA
-2968 ETQSGGGAADF
+2968 PGGA
-2979 VRYTTYYANGRIKA
+2979 RYYTYYPNGRIKGIY
-2993 LHENGSAPTY
+2993 ENGPNPTF

-3020 TDGAGQPVR
+3020 TDGAGQPVH
-3029 TVTRT
+3029 TITRT
-3034 WYDSNNRIAR
+3034 WYDSNNRIGR

-3057 DLSYAYDAA
+3057 DLSYAYDAV

-3079 PDAPGIPVSNSVPQ
+3079 PDAPGIPVANLVPQ

-3102 IRRSLSSQFS
+3102 VRRGLSSQFS

-3119 RDAEQDPL
+3119 RDDDQDPL

-3138 LPSWLSVQRD
+3138 LPPWLSVQRD

-3167 DLRIKLAAYETN
+3167 DLRIKLTAYETN
-3179 APSQSAFTVFNL
+3179 APSQSTFTVFNL

-3204 SVETLKVK
+3204 NVETLKVK

-3251 WDQSAQAVVR
+3251 WDQGAQAVVR

-3295 NNAPTGPGSLP
+3295 NNAPSGPGSLP

-3380 TDTSGASRT
+3380 TDTSGASRS

-3402 PQPPSTIPSPPTAVI
+3402 PQPPATIPSPPTAVI
-3417 GVSGGYWYQLPAFT
+3417 GASGGYWYQLPAFT

-3437 LSYRLSEIPPGLN
+3437 LSYRLSEIPPGLT
-3450 FNPATRV
+3450 FNAATRV

-3492 NRTPDP
+3492 NHTPDP

-3525 EVRYSFSGL
+3525 EVKYSFSGL

-3561 YSSDPYGAASSS
+3561 YSSDSYGAASSS

-3630 QLLSPSGWTY
+3630 QLLSPNGWTY

-3705 PGGSVLSFEMGAP
+3705 PGGGSVLSFEMGAP

-3764 ALAGGGYQ
+3764 VLAAGGYQ

-3785 SILPDQTAPS
+3785 STLPDQTAPS

-3807 CDLRGNRTVEY
+3807 YDLRGNRTVEY

-3846 TGSLSYYGIG
+3846 TDSSSYYGIG

-3894 HAWERVT
+3894 HAWERIT
-3901 GDGSWVVAASNDN
+3901 GDGSWVVAASGNN
-3914 VNNRQSTDIGVLGWR
+3914 ANNRQSTDIGVLDWR

-3978 ESYQLVSTTGTS
+3978 ESYQLTSTTGTS

-4004 DALGRL
+4004 DAMGRL

-4042 REGRINDSGQF
+4042 REGQINSSGQF
-4053 VQDGPMGADNFR
+4053 VQDGPLGPGNYR
-4065 LIHAGGVQQAEL
+4065 LIHAAGTQQAEL
-4077 RQTSYNRTT
+4077 RQGNRLQRND
-4086 GNQYAYSNQFVSL
+4086 GSFAYTDQLASL

-4114 MPLAGETL
+4114 MPLTGETL

-4184 TSPELP
+4184 TSPSLP
-4190 YIAPPPKDGCGG
+4190 YIPPPPQTGCGAG
-4202 FGIIMMAI
+4202 AKILM
-4210 VVVAVSFAT
+4210 VVIAVVVSFAT
-4219 WGTMTA
+4219 YGALTGAFAGTTA
-4225 PTASAMGAAASATA
+4225 VMGSVAAATVAGAAGSLASQTFGLITGQISEFDWKGLAVNAATSAATAGFSQAATGATKLGQTLANSKYLRVAATAVAGSAANYAANKLVGNDASFSWKSLAISAASAAIGTWAGDKLAGAFDITSEAGQGVTNSLAGGLVSAHLRKAVTGEKIDYALVAADAFASGLTGLMTSKGNSRNVPAPTSESDGEDWQIPAPFVQGSGLEYVQDSASWKSIGGFSTGTGLSFASGTLPPTTRPTSLTAAKSGVTEWVATGSAHQRQKELIRYAERNYGLGGMSSNEKLAFIYEKAFHQANSLGYAVDLEPVRAVVDPADAAARRQNANNFRTGTGTWVYSNDEKQNFRMPASREPNTA
-4239 VSVSTL
+4239 VSVVT
-4245 GAVGSGAALTAT
+4245 GYPGGMT
-4257 AALAPSLGTAVL
+4257 AAQYRAEGNYLAMDVLKTGSMFVAPTIYEAAQRGRIPTLSESYTGSLKYAANIGIGLYNL
-4269 AGATAGVAGS
+4269 ARKVNPLTLAAEAAGHDTSLEQFQLNDGEVTQAAMIEGGLLVAGPLVEGLNA
-4279 IAGQAVGSMMGVT
+4279 INGVSKAYRIEQRFT
-4292 SFSLRNALSAGVTGG
+4292 SFTNDMRRLKNMDGPGVPWARDIDLDLDPPVDLPLLDTSGPIPKFNNRVLPDG
-4307 LTAGLGNLMGVSGVQ
+4307 SILADDFEEHTITVMKADRKSGVIGGHNRDNFM
-4322 SALAQSPVKAA
+4322 AA
-4333 GMALGGAAASYIG
+4333 ISNDPNFGIINTT
-4346 QKIAGIDQGFSWRAI
+4346 KHPTIAGIEFI
-4361 AANAASQYISAGI
+4361 EY
-4374 SAAIGQPAPQLF
+4374 
-4386 GGTGSMLGD
+4386 
-4395 FSDSMIGGV
+4395 GV
-4404 VSLHTRRAFGFND
+4404 VKKAKDGTLLLGQ
-4417 DIDYKR
+4417 YKDTTKFKSVFDPNFISNERYLIHSHEAMLDAIVKSHPNRLSNQFEGIASNGLLMQGGKTNNR
-4423 IAQDAFG
+4423 IATIYPF
-4430 NALGNAIGRGYFAQS
+4430 
-4445 SKSGQSRRSM
+4445 
-4455 GGVEDSG
+4455 
-4462 EIQTASGR
+4462 
-4470 IAPSV
+4470 
-4475 VLDDSTTREGRAAKI
+4475 
-4490 DNGWDVGPLN
+4490 
-4500 INNNVVD
+4500 
-4507 REYRPVLVTA
+4507 
-4517 VRVDDLQIDSADL
+4517 
-4530 REMLERDVSAM
+4530 
-4541 YNAGP
+4541 
-4546 ESIEF
+4546 
-4551 RPSPWVE
+4551 
-4558 QYSES
+4558 
-4563 LRSHPSPVASAID
+4563 
-4576 QIRQGFLRP
+4576 
-4585 YRPGDLI
+4585 
-4592 KTPEHVNARL
+4592 TP
-4602 AAARYASERAGYLG
+4602 
-4616 HLQGNTESI
+4616 
-4625 DSERWSAE
+4625 
-4633 QQKRRYDL
+4633 
-4641 AAPYLPA
+4641 
-4648 EIHRDYAQRL
+4648 
-4658 YSLEQKD
+4658 
-4665 DKAPNDFR
+4665 
-4673 EMQRLRGELDDI
+4673 
-4685 ASFYI
+4685 
-4690 RGSSTGS
+4690 
-4697 SVTPEEVVFQAEENA
+4697 
-4712 REANN
+4712 
-4717 MMAGQVFAGSAIGL
+4717 
-4731 SRVAGLN
+4731 
-4738 ERQSGEMAS
+4738 
-4747 LVTENV
+4747 
-4753 MSFAPA
+4753 
-4759 SANRRRLASPSRRSQ
+4759 
-4774 LTGSNQVQEEAA
+4774 
-4786 ALARIKDANANQSA
+4786 
-4800 KALDSRINSRA
+4800 
-4811 FPEFD
+4811 
-4816 NPTKLTEHFEKHG
+4816 
-4829 ARLGATSE
+4829 
-4837 AEYLEMG
+4837 
-4844 LYAIRSGHK
+4844 
-4853 IRYKY
+4853 
-4858 PPSGNAAEKR
+4858 
-4868 TGYIAFLRNSN
+4868 
-4879 GKNNTI
+4879 
-4885 AKMAND
+4885 
-4891 PHGGSPSGQA
+4891 
-4901 YFVFV
+4901 
-4906 GTNNYGKITT
+4906 
-4916 IHIKNRTEVFRMIG
+4916 
-4930 DTSQSHFNKS
+4930 
-4940 NTKLQSNSDY
+4940 
-4950 TGYPSR
+4950 